1 MNHERRGNWFFA
13 LVRALL
19 GCALLAAA
27 VGAGI
32 YFWLDHKANKRWAE
46 VEAMLT
52 REGET
57 LNYVDLLPMRMPE
70 AENYAA
76 MEELRDIATV
86 VDGDDQK
93 GVPAEKRKALQKMR
107 GGVEGSMT
115 LLSERMTGRRV
126 NWAVVAQDL
135 HEKKAPPG
143 LPPAPG
149 SPAIKVKTQP
159 GPLKLLPPLG
169 QEAAAVRA
177 MLEEV
182 SPLFKKLAD
191 RAMHYTQAQ
200 MVPPMRERPLPTNLL
215 TLPMPHYQALTH
227 CAGPL
232 RVHAAAAAEAGDGAA
247 AVADVCAVLLLAQS
261 LDDEPVLIG
270 NLVAMTFRAIAL
282 EMVWDVFYQ
291 SPARRG
297 LGEAELAHLQTLLGR
312 WESDQNYLH
321 AMRGELIVGAQMMDL
336 LAASREG
343 RSVLGAESLVP
354 EAFPYRFIDWLPA
367 SVFVLNKASLA
378 EAEFDFVMA
387 PLKRGVDLRKD
398 LVNAES
404 LTAALEPGVSRWVD
418 LERAFARL
426 AVPTVNFMVRKNAL
440 TEVGRSQALLAC
452 VLERYFLKHGGYP
465 AELGALVPAFLP
477 ELPADP
483 WAAGKQPLGYRQ
495 TANGRYMIW
504 SVGPDGVDD
513 GGVVNFKSPE
523 TPRGKDLL
531 EEGYKGDWTW
541 QYGQG
546 D

>member
-1 MNHERRGNWFFA
+1 MNHERKGNWFFA

-57 LNYVDLLPMRMPE
+57 LKFMDLLPMRMPE

-93 GVPAEKRKALQKMR
+93 GEPAEKRKALAKMQEGMELLRSSR
-107 GGVEGSMT
+107 GDR
-115 LLSERMTGRRV
+115 LTGKRPD
-126 NWAVVAQDL
+126 WAGLAQEL
-135 HEKKAPPG
+135 HAPPR
-143 LPPAPG
+143 LPLASG
-149 SPAIKVKTQP
+149 SQANKAKTQP
-159 GPLKLLPPLG
+159 GLLKQLPPPG

-200 MVPPMRERPLPTNLL
+200 MVPPMRERPLPANLSK
-215 TLPMPHYQALTH
+215 LPMPHYQALTH
-227 CAGPL
+227 CALPL
-232 RVHAAAAAEAGDGAA
+232 KLHAAAAAEAGDGAA
-247 AVADVCAVLLLAQS
+247 AVADVCAVLQLAQS
-261 LDDEPVLIG
+261 LDEEPVLIG
-270 NLVAMTFRAIAL
+270 NLVAMSFRGIAH

-336 LAASREG
+336 LAAPREG

-426 AVPTVNFMVRKNAL
+426 AVPTVNLMVRKNAQ

-452 VLERYFLKHGGYP
+452 ALERYFLKHGGYP

-523 TPRGKDLL
+523 APRGKDLL

-546 D
+546 E

>member
-1 MNHERRGNWFFA
+1 MNHERKGNWFFA
-13 LVRALL
+13 LVRALM
-19 GCALLAAA
+19 GCVLLAAA

-57 LNYVDLLPMRMPE
+57 LKFMDLLPMRMPE
-70 AENYAA
+70 AENFAA

-93 GVPAEKRKALQKMR
+93 GEPAEKRKALAKMR
-107 GGVEGSMT
+107 EGMELLRSSRGDRLTGKLPDWAGLARELHSGHVASPAMVPKPPVVP
-115 LLSERMTGRRV
+115 LLS
-126 NWAVVAQDL
+126 AL
-135 HEKKAPPG
+135 
-143 LPPAPG
+143 PAPG
-149 SPAIKVKTQP
+149 LEAVAIHRALEDRY
-159 GPLKLLPPLG
+159 PLI
-169 QEAAAVRA
+169 
-177 MLEEV
+177 
-182 SPLFKKLAD
+182 KKLGE
-191 RAMHYTQAQ
+191 RAMHYTLAQ
-200 MVPPMRERPLPTNLL
+200 MVPPLREIPPPKSLVVRQV
-215 TLPMPHYQALTH
+215 PHFNALNGCAKALTMH
-227 CAGPL
+227 GL
-232 RVHAAAAAEAGDGAA
+232 AAAEAGQGGAA
-247 AVADVCAVLLLAQS
+247 VGDVCALLLLAQCLEDDPS
-261 LDDEPVLIG
+261 LIA
-270 NLVAMTFRAIAL
+270 NLVSTTDRMMAL
-282 EMVWDVFYQ
+282 DTLWQIFATPQ
-291 SPARRG
+291 G
-297 LGEAELAHLQTLLGR
+297 LAGVGEQELGHLQSLLAQIHV
-312 WESDQNYLH
+312 DQGFLN

-367 SVFVLNKASLA
+367 SVFELNKASLA

-404 LTAALEPGVSRWVD
+404 LTAALEPGGSRWID

-426 AVPTVNFMVRKNAL
+426 VVPTVNLMVRKNAQM
-440 TEVGRSQALLAC
+440 EVGLQQALLAC
-452 VLERYFLKHGGYP
+452 ALERYFLKHGGYP

-477 ELPADP
+477 ELPADS
-483 WAAGKQPLGYRQ
+483 WAVGAKKPMGYRQ

-504 SVGPDGVDD
+504 SVGPDGRDD

-523 TPRGKDLL
+523 APRGKDLL